1 MILWDETKRISNLTK
16 HGLDFADLTPEF
28 FESAILFPSYEGR
41 FVAVGEFRGETIIA
55 VVFAPMGADA
65 LSIISMR
72 FASRKERRLL

>member
-28 FESAILFPSYEGR
+28 FESAILFQSYEGR

>member
-1 MILWDETKRISNLTK
+1 MILWDETKRISNLTR

-41 FVAVGEFRGETIIA
+41 FVAVGEFRGETIVA
-55 VVFAPMGADA
+55 VVFARMGAEA

-72 FASRKERRLL
+72 LASRKERRLL

>member
-1 MILWDETKRISNLTK
+1 MILWDETKRISNLTR

-41 FVAVGEFRGETIIA
+41 FVAVGEFRGETIVA
-55 VVFAPMGADA
+55 VVFARMGSEA

-72 FASRKERRLL
+72 LASRKERRLL